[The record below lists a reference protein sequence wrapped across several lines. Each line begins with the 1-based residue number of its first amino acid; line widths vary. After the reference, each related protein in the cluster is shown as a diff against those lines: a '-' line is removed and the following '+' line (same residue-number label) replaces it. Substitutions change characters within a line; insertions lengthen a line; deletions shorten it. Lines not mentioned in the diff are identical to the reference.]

1 MDATTVLHLVHIYL
15 YILFLFLR
23 CGVLLACI
31 GPEMSRMYRHCNFLI
46 MNSLCLCCVPVDIF
60 FLHMCNNSL
69 DQTQLSSIPFF
80 NVSDSLHVYGVR
92 CLVPCCLVVGTL
104 CVCVCVCVLSLIHI

>member
-1 MDATTVLHLVHIYL
+1 MLVIAIGSESGSDYSSSSGTYISIYM
-15 YILFLFLR
+15 FLFLR

-60 FLHMCNNSL
+60 FY
-69 DQTQLSSIPFF
+69 I
-80 NVSDSLHVYGVR
+80 
-92 CLVPCCLVVGTL
+92 
-104 CVCVCVCVLSLIHI
+104 CVITV